1 VLREAPAR
9 RFPARA
15 GTPYPRYW
23 QAAFD
28 SPATELATR
37 VLSART
43 GVELASVLLGCFA
56 VALARVTGANPVLCQ
71 TNVSNRFRPGL
82 ARTVSPIIQN
92 GLFWCELPDGTVDEA
107 VALTRRRAI
116 TAYKYAY
123 YHPDR
128 RDELIA
134 RLGAERGEPVDLG
147 CMYNDRRLKPRDMS
161 GPPPAPEQIRAAVPR
176 GGFEWKHQ
184 QDEIEFYKLAVV
196 VNDVP
201 DTFEAA
207 VTCDVHYVSPELV
220 EACLRELEAVAV
232 AAALD
237 PATRTRVPRPAR
249 RGQT

>member
-1 VLREAPAR
+1 
-9 RFPARA
+9 
-15 GTPYPRYW
+15 
-23 QAAFD
+23 
-28 SPATELATR
+28 
-37 VLSART
+37 
-43 GVELASVLLGCFA
+43 
-56 VALARVTGANPVLCQ
+56 
-71 TNVSNRFRPGL
+71 VSNRFRPGL